1 MRKSIILLLAIL
13 PLITNAQSKWGKEV
27 WQAYM
32 NSCVE
37 KAKEGMSEDLAKS
50 YCACTGRKLEGRYP
64 DATKLGSIE
73 KDEIT
78 ELATI
83 CLEEVNGTGSSKTN
97 NSSNSNSTGPKPPTP
112 PGKTSSVKKE
122 LIGPTKWSQAGYDA
136 FMGTCV
142 DSAKESLGG
151 EEAARKYC
159 DCSAS
164 KLQAMYPDEAKVGNV
179 AEAEINKIAEECLS
193 N

>member
-1 MRKSIILLLAIL
+1 M
-13 PLITNAQSKWGKEV
+13 
-27 WQAYM
+27 
-32 NSCVE
+32 
-37 KAKEGMSEDLAKS
+37 
-50 YCACTGRKLEGRYP
+50 
-64 DATKLGSIE
+64 
-73 KDEIT
+73 
-78 ELATI
+78 
-83 CLEEVNGTGSSKTN
+83 CLEEVKATGSSQPHNPTN
-97 NSSNSNSTGPKPPTP
+97 SHSPGPKPPPP

>member
-1 MRKSIILLLAIL
+1 MRKSIILLLTIF
-13 PLITNAQSKWGKEV
+13 PLFSNAQSKWGKEV
-27 WQAYM
+27 WEAYM

-37 KAKEGMSEDLAKS
+37 TAKSGMSEDMAKS

-64 DATKLGSIE
+64 DATKLGNIQS
-73 KDEIT
+73 DEIT

-83 CLEEVNGTGSSKTN
+83 CLEEINGTKNNKANNTGKSN
-97 NSSNSNSTGPKPPTP
+97 NSGPKPPTP
-112 PGKTSSVKKE
+112 PGKTSTAKNE
-122 LIGPTKWSQAGYDA
+122 LIGPTNWSQAGYDA

-142 DSAKESLGG
+142 DSAKDALGG
-151 EEAARKYC
+151 EAAARKYC

-164 KLQAMYPDEAKVGNV
+164 KLQVIYPDETKVGNV
-179 AEAEINKIAEECLS
+179 TEAEINKIAEECLG